1 MEQERIIVLS
11 PVYNEGTTLERTI
24 KAVVK
29 QTTLPIAWIFVND
42 HSTDNTVD
50 IIRKWKKVYS
60 WIELIESPNEL
71 TENYGPKIVS
81 VRRYGYEYIQNSNIE
96 YDFLAH
102 LDADIILP
110 ADYFEKIMLAF
121 NQDDR
126 LGICGGILRNA
137 ITNELEISKKWW
149 VRDGLRVYRKLCTD
163 QVGYQ
168 KVMWPHDSSDL
179 LYALYK
185 GWKVLNI
192 DIIALHLRPT
202 GNKMKLK
209 YCFEIGYDIRRLGYD
224 FICAMFK
231 SYRYAK
237 KRPYIIGSFC
247 FMGGYLYS
255 VLSHSSFCYEKE
267 FRQFLNRFYMGNL

>member
-1 MEQERIIVLS
+1 MFENRIIVLS
-11 PVYNEGTTLERTI
+11 PVHNEGATLELTLE
-24 KAVVK
+24 AVVK
-29 QTTLPIAWIFVND
+29 QTVFPIAWIFVND

-50 IIRKWKKVYS
+50 IIKKWREKYN

-81 VRRYGYEYIQNSNIE
+81 VRRHGYEYIRNNNIE

-102 LDADIILP
+102 LDADIVLP
-110 ADYFEKIMLAF
+110 PDYFERIVEAF

-137 ITNELEISKKWW
+137 ITNKLEISKKWW
-149 VRDGLRVYRKLCTD
+149 VRDGLRVYRKTCTE

-185 GWKVLNI
+185 GWNVLNI
-192 DIIALHLRPT
+192 DVIALHLRPT

-209 YCFEIGYDIRRLGYD
+209 YCFEIGYDIRRLGYN
-224 FICAMFK
+224 FICAMCK
-231 SYRYAK
+231 SYKYIK
-237 KRPYIIGSFC
+237 KRPYLIGCLYFI
-247 FMGGYLYS
+247 GGYLYS
-255 VLSHSSFCYEKE
+255 SLSRSNFCYEKE
-267 FRQFLNRFYMGNL
+267 FRQFLNRFYLQNL